1 MRVVLQRVSQ
11 ASVTIDQTIVG
22 KINQGFLLLVGI
34 CDDDTEADLDYL
46 VKKISQLRV
55 FEEPDGKMNLALA
68 QVDGAIL
75 SVSQFTLFASTKKG
89 NRPSFTAAGKPDYA
103 KRLYEQFNQKLAA
116 TGIRVATG
124 EFGADMQVA
133 LVNDGPVTILFDTKE
148 NG

>member
-22 KINQGFLLLVGI
+22 KINQGFLLLIGI

-55 FEEPDGKMNLALA
+55 FEDPDGKMNLALA

-116 TGIRVATG
+116 TGIPVATG